1 MFLIVVPI
9 MVVLELFEGTRA
21 FRAVVR
27 AWARVVR
34 HVGLDER
41 SAAPTLVGFLFGL
54 AYGGGVIVRDVRRH
68 DLGRR
73 QVFIMSVFLSM
84 VHAIV
89 EDSLIFIALGAS
101 IFWVVVYRIVWA
113 ALVTLALTALAG
125 LWVERSRGGRRL
137 DGDGRATAGRRA
149 ALTRALLFRNLDWIY
164 RVFWSEGASRR

>member
-1 MFLIVVPI
+1 MTEFLREFGWGSADLLLRVFLIVVPI
-9 MVVLELFEGTRA
+9 MVVLELFEGTRG

-27 AWARVVR
+27 WWAKVVR

-84 VHAIV
+84 VHAVV

-101 IFWVVVYRIVWA
+101 IFWVVAYRIAWA
-113 ALVTLALTALAG
+113 ALVTLALTALATYW
-125 LWVERSRGGRRL
+125 LRRRRGT
-137 DGDGRATAGRRA
+137 DASPPRAR
-149 ALTRALLFRNLDWIY
+149 
-164 RVFWSEGASRR
+164 

>member
-1 MFLIVVPI
+1 MADLVLTFFSGSADLLLRVFLIVVPI
-9 MVVLELFEGTRA
+9 MVALELFEGTRA

-41 SAAPTLVGFLFGL
+41 SAAPTLIGFLFGL

-68 DLGRR
+68 DLSRR
-73 QVFIMSVFLSM
+73 QVFIMSTFLSM

-101 IFWVVVYRIVWA
+101 FVWVVGYRIVWA
-113 ALVTLALTALAG
+113 ALVTLLLTAVAG
-125 LWVERSRGGRRL
+125 LLVRR
-137 DGDGRATAGRRA
+137 
-149 ALTRALLFRNLDWIY
+149 FR
-164 RVFWSEGASRR
+164 V

>member
-1 MFLIVVPI
+1 MRTFFSGSADLLLRVFLIVVPI
-9 MVVLELFEGTRA
+9 MVALELFEGTRA

-41 SAAPTLVGFLFGL
+41 SAAPTLIGFLFGL

-68 DLGRR
+68 DISRR
-73 QVFIMSVFLSM
+73 QVFIMSTFLSM

-101 IFWVVVYRIVWA
+101 FIWVVGYRIVWA
-113 ALVTLALTALAG
+113 ALVTLLLTAVAG
-125 LWVERSRGGRRL
+125 LLVRR
-137 DGDGRATAGRRA
+137 
-149 ALTRALLFRNLDWIY
+149 FR
-164 RVFWSEGASRR
+164 V

>member
-1 MFLIVVPI
+1 MTAFLRTFATGSFDLLLRVFLIVVPI
-9 MVVLELFEGTRA
+9 MVVLEVFEGTRS
-21 FRAVVR
+21 FRVVVR
-27 AWARVVR
+27 GWARVVR

-41 SAAPTLVGFLFGL
+41 SAAPTLIGFLFGL

-101 IFWVVVYRIVWA
+101 IMWVVVYRVLWA
-113 ALVTLALTALAG
+113 ALVTLALLASQV
-125 LWVERSRGGRRL
+125 LE
-137 DGDGRATAGRRA
+137 AT
-149 ALTRALLFRNLDWIY
+149 
-164 RVFWSEGASRR
+164 

>member
-1 MFLIVVPI
+1 MWDLLRTFLAGSFELLWRMFVIVVPI
-9 MVVLELFEGTRA
+9 MVVLELFEGTKP
-21 FRAVVR
+21 FRTVVR
-27 AWARVVR
+27 GWARIVR

-84 VHAIV
+84 VHAIA

-101 IFWVVVYRIVWA
+101 FFWVVVYRIAWA
-113 ALVTLALTALAG
+113 AAVTLALTLVAGAL
-125 LWVERSRGGRRL
+125 VRRM
-137 DGDGRATAGRRA
+137 RT
-149 ALTRALLFRNLDWIY
+149 
-164 RVFWSEGASRR
+164 

>member
-1 MFLIVVPI
+1 MGDLLRTFVTGSADLLLRVFLIVVPI
-9 MVVLELFEGTRA
+9 MVVLELFEGTRS

-27 AWARVVR
+27 AWARVVK

-84 VHAIV
+84 VHAVV

-101 IFWVVVYRIVWA
+101 IFWVIVYRIVWA
-113 ALVTLALTALAG
+113 AFVTLLLTAIAG
-125 LWVERSRGGRRL
+125 LAVRR
-137 DGDGRATAGRRA
+137 
-149 ALTRALLFRNLDWIY
+149 FRL
-164 RVFWSEGASRR
+164 

>member
-1 MFLIVVPI
+1 MTDLLRTFASGSVDLLVRVFLIVVPI

-21 FRAVVR
+21 FRAVVG

-73 QVFIMSVFLSM
+73 QVFIMSTFLSM

-89 EDSLIFIALGAS
+89 EDSLIFIALGAAV
-101 IFWVVVYRIVWA
+101 FWVVVYRIVWA
-113 ALVTLALTALAG
+113 ALVTVLLTAVAG
-125 LWVERSRGGRRL
+125 FFVGYLRRRGG
-137 DGDGRATAGRRA
+137 GD
-149 ALTRALLFRNLDWIY
+149 
-164 RVFWSEGASRR
+164 

>member
-1 MFLIVVPI
+1 MTDLLRTFITGSAGLLLRVFLIVVPI
-9 MVVLELFEGTRA
+9 MVVLEVFEGTRA

-27 AWARVVR
+27 AWARLVR
-34 HVGLDER
+34 HVGLDEQ

-84 VHAIV
+84 VHAVV

-101 IFWVVVYRIVWA
+101 IVWVVVYRIAWA
-113 ALVTLALTALAG
+113 ALVTLLLTAA
-125 LWVERSRGGRRL
+125 
-137 DGDGRATAGRRA
+137 A
-149 ALTRALLFRNLDWIY
+149 ALVVRRFRL
-164 RVFWSEGASRR
+164 

>member
-1 MFLIVVPI
+1 MTQFLHTLIPGSFHLLLRVFLIVVPI

-54 AYGGGVIVRDVRRH
+54 AYGGGVIVREVRRH
-68 DLGRR
+68 DISRR

-101 IFWVVVYRIVWA
+101 IFWVLVYRIVWA

-125 LWVERSRGGRRL
+125 LWAERGRGRGS
-137 DGDGRATAGRRA
+137 GDLGG
-149 ALTRALLFRNLDWIY
+149 
-164 RVFWSEGASRR
+164 